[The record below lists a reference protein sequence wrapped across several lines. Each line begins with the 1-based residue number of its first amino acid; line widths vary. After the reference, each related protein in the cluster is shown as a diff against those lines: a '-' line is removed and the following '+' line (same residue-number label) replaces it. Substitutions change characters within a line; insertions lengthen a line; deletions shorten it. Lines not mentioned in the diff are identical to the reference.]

1 MIPGPDDGKVFV
13 KRAKLE
19 GIKDFLA
26 VPVTHPFI
34 MKSDKIIEQTIHF
47 LRWIGVG
54 NGARRLLP
62 PNPVCGSPATG
73 SPVSCFRI
81 GIGAPSDGPRAS

>member
-1 MIPGPDDGKVFV
+1 MIPGPDDGKVSV

-47 LRWIGVG
+47 LRWTKPLT
-54 NGARRLLP
+54 R
-62 PNPVCGSPATG
+62 
-73 SPVSCFRI
+73 
-81 GIGAPSDGPRAS
+81 